1 MSTTLDVGQDIRFK
15 SGWIILLIAAG
26 LMTLNHAVLTFVLD
40 NAVLF
45 MGYAAFNL
53 YALVVIALPF
63 RRREQWAWY
72 ATWILPIGLVL
83 ATVLAADPN
92 ITLFYYAVA
101 AACVVGLLLTMRE
114 FFAAD
119 RHAAHNVP

>member
-1 MSTTLDVGQDIRFK
+1 MSAMLNVSQNIRFK

-53 YALVVIALPF
+53 YALVMIVIPF
-63 RRREQWAWY
+63 RLHEKWAWY
-72 ATWILPIGLVL
+72 ATWILPVG
-83 ATVLAADPN
+83 LAAPAALADDPN
-92 ITLFYYAVA
+92 IAPFYYAVA
-101 AACVVGLLLTMRE
+101 AACVVGLLLTMQD
-114 FFAAD
+114 FFALE
-119 RHAAHNVP
+119 R